1 MSPFF
6 NKLFHILISSVLV
19 NPYPI
24 RAKKKYTIPLPT
36 WLRFSKSIV
45 QSTSTVWLAR
55 GACVFCS
62 TIHDFFGNNAIPPA
76 WTSMLPESWDES
88 KTDSKGE
95 T

>member
-1 MSPFF
+1 MSVVF
-6 NKLFHILISSVLV
+6 NKLFDMLISSVLI
-19 NPYPI
+19 NPYPM

-36 WLRFSKSIV
+36 WLRFCKSIV
-45 QSTSTVWLAR
+45 QSTSTIWLAR